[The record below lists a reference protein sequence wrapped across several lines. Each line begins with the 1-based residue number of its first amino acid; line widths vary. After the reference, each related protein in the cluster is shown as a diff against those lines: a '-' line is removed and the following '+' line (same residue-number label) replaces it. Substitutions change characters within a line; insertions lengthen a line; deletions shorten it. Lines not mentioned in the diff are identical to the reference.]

1 MNEQTTSSERGG
13 APDTISAAT
22 SNASEIVKR
31 TRGRPKKS
39 DSSSLEGE
47 GGVSGVSGELRAR
60 QAEMQAQFDRLYDP
74 IVWEGLVAAPANI
87 ALAITGS
94 KVWDIPK
101 DEIKSLSVQASVTAR
116 CFAVS
121 DPKYLALSMLAISV
135 ITIYGGRTM
144 QYFAE
149 KAEAIKA
156 ANNTPPEKGALKVV
170 A

>member
-1 MNEQTTSSERGG
+1 MANENSQQVEGGG
-13 APDTISAAT
+13 ATVATSAAT
-22 SNASEIVKR
+22 AGATEIVKR
-31 TRGRPKKS
+31 SRGRPKKDDSGASGTNGSQSGLS
-39 DSSSLEGE
+39 DEM
-47 GGVSGVSGELRAR
+47 RAR
-60 QAEMQAQFDRLYDP
+60 SAEMQAQFDRLYDP
-74 IVWEGLVAAPANI
+74 VVWEGLCAAPANI

-121 DPKYLALSMLAISV
+121 DPKYLALTMLAISV

-149 KAEAIKA
+149 KAEAKKA
-156 ANNTPPEKGALKVV
+156 AGNTPPEKV
-170 A
+170 